1 MDHVLVVDDDP
12 STVEMMEVVL
22 SLAGHEVRSA
32 TSATEALTSL
42 LMDRPSA
49 LVLDL
54 MLPGMTGLELISV
67 LRADPEMRD
76 LPVLLFS
83 AWAGSSVDTWSAI
96 EAGADGFLAKPLDV
110 DTLVAEV
117 ERLQAGGTPR
127 PAVAGG

>member
-22 SLAGHEVRSA
+22 SLAGHEVVGV
-32 TSATEALTSL
+32 TSATEALVSVLT
-42 LMDRPSA
+42 DRPSA

-54 MLPGMTGLELISV
+54 MLPGMTGMELLGI
-67 LRADPEMRD
+67 LRADPETRD

-83 AWAGSSVDTWSAI
+83 AWTGSVDPWSAI

-117 ERLQAGGTPR
+117 ERLQSGGERR
-127 PAVAGG
+127 PVVAGG